1 MHIMKSTPPKNWTIE
16 GKRKVIGLKKSSR
29 SFFARW
35 NTVSWYWP
43 SGQDL
48 LRHHHHQLDP
58 HYHQNK
64 KRPWPGSG
72 QDLPIFPTLSQGLA
86 EEINKCVH
94 DIDGWGKS
102 NIIWQC
108 NIYLSEIVLLLWH
121 NLWRGNICEWRRVGV
136 HLLAA
141 YFLSRSANL
150 KFIAKCY

>member
-1 MHIMKSTPPKNWTIE
+1 MHIMKCTPPKNWTIE

-43 SGQDL
+43 SGQD
-48 LRHHHHQLDP
+48 H

-64 KRPWPGSG
+64 KRPRPGSG

-94 DIDGWGKS
+94 DIDGLGKS

-108 NIYLSEIVLLLWH
+108 NIYFSEIVLLLWH